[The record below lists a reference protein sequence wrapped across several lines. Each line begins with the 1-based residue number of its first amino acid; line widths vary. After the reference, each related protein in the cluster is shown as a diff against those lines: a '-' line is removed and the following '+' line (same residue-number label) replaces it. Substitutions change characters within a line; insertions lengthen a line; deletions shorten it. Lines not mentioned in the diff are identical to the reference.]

1 MEGLRPCYKLNQLLL
16 TLSFK
21 ILCFIFPL
29 FFFFVCLFSPLD
41 PSLDPDFGYGS
52 GSLVLLVGLDP
63 YSNYRENEEKEV
75 KRIIS
80 AKDLF

>member
-1 MEGLRPCYKLNQLLL
+1 MEGLRLCDKPNQLLL

-29 FFFFVCLFSPLD
+29 YFVRLFFP
-41 PSLDPDFGYGS
+41 FGSEFGS
-52 GSLVLLVGLDP
+52 GFWVRIGIASSVSVDLDP

-75 KRIIS
+75 KRIMS

>member
-1 MEGLRPCYKLNQLLL
+1 MEGLRLCDKPNQLLL

-21 ILCFIFPL
+21 I
-29 FFFFVCLFSPLD
+29 FVCFFSSLD
-41 PSLDPDFGYGS
+41 PSSDPDFGYGS

-75 KRIIS
+75 KRIMS